1 MKNLTDAEIKQ
12 LAVDF
17 HHGMI
22 FCDRHVARP
31 DDLPM
36 VFMILNLMD
45 EKAFK
50 KLKADSPGLIY
61 EYLEKAGP
69 RSINGMPIFFSMRM
83 LSSADT
89 VKMFKLVDK
98 LKSAEKAVCEKPV

>member
-1 MKNLTDAEIKQ
+1 MKNLSDAEIKQ

-31 DDLPM
+31 DDLPR

-50 KLKADSPGLIY
+50 KFKADPPGLIY

-69 RSINGMPIFFSMRM
+69 TSINGMPVFFSVRV
-83 LSSADT
+83 LSPADT
-89 VKMFKLVDK
+89 TKLFKLVKK
-98 LKSAEKAVCEKPV
+98 LKAAEKAVCESPM